1 LAQKKLGAPKKLA
14 SPRCPLATPNF
25 IGIKPTSD
33 LRLGAIHACGTIRSP
48 ASEARRRRAI
58 FGVRA
63 AVPKG
68 CIWSNFW
75 RNGATQKWRHRVFF
89 IAVQR
94 ICAFAGMPG
103 ARRHDE
109 SVTKGRNTASSGGWR
124 Q

>member
-1 LAQKKLGAPKKLA
+1 MGVNAPYVPAIPIIRHCAIPHPTL
-14 SPRCPLATPNF
+14 PR
-25 IGIKPTSD
+25 
-33 LRLGAIHACGTIRSP
+33 LRGREAGTSP
-48 ASEARRRRAI
+48 AMMLR
-58 FGVRA
+58 VLLLLRA
-63 AVPKG
+63 AEPKG